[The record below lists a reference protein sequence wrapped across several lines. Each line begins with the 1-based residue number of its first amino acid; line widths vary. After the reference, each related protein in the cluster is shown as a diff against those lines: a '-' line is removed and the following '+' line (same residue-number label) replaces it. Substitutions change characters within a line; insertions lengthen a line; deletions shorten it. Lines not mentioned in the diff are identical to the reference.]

1 MKTYIGIDVSKL
13 HLDIHHNGQPAQ
25 IPNTEKAIRSFLKP
39 LPDDA
44 MLVCESSGGYE
55 ALLIT
60 QAHAAS
66 RPIARINARQV
77 RDFAKAKGRL
87 AKTDTLDAETITA
100 FAQVFHP
107 SPLSLPDPLQQEL
120 AGLAKIRNHILIQ
133 ITQNNNL
140 KETISDKALLNILTN
155 TVTSLKKQEAKIQ
168 ALIAAKIK
176 LSPELTSRVTRL
188 QEVQGIGFI
197 TAFSLISFMPELA
210 TLSDTQAASLA
221 GVAPF
226 NYDSGQ
232 FRGQRHIRGGR
243 SQIRSALYMAALVA
257 SRYNPILKALYQRLL
272 ALGKPK
278 KLALTVLM
286 RKLILLANRLL
297 KNPNFSLAS

>member
-1 MKTYIGIDVSKL
+1 
-13 HLDIHHNGQPAQ
+13 
-25 IPNTEKAIRSFLKP
+25 
-39 LPDDA
+39 
-44 MLVCESSGGYE
+44 
-55 ALLIT
+55 
-60 QAHAAS
+60 
-66 RPIARINARQV
+66 
-77 RDFAKAKGRL
+77 
-87 AKTDTLDAETITA
+87 
-100 FAQVFHP
+100 
-107 SPLSLPDPLQQEL
+107 
-120 AGLAKIRNHILIQ
+120 
-133 ITQNNNL
+133 
-140 KETISDKALLNILTN
+140 
-155 TVTSLKKQEAKIQ
+155 
-168 ALIAAKIK
+168 
-176 LSPELTSRVTRL
+176 
-188 QEVQGIGFI
+188 
-197 TAFSLISFMPELA
+197 MPELG